1 MFAWLS
7 ATVKP
12 VVPTRAGQQLTPPEA
27 VKPGSPLQ
35 APAEYAL
42 KSTKYASSAVAA
54 LRASDATRA
63 LKPRDRYAENCG
75 IAIAA
80 RMPMMATTTSSSIS
94 VKPLDFFR
102 FVLETLRI
110 LSPLAGWVLV
120 LSRPCRDALGRCWAL
135 EASEVPRGE
144 RTAWRND
151 GAKSRRFAART
162 DGAASRLDVRACP
175 PIGTK
180 LTPGT
185 IPSPPQRKAHIERR
199 LESGAR
205 WSAGGETA
213 RRGGRAIRRAH
224 AVTESLGD
232 LPRRRPHRRPRS
244 VDHGAFHALTGTC
257 DV

>member
-1 MFAWLS
+1 MLAWVVV
-7 ATVKP
+7 TVKL
-12 VVPTRAGQQLTPPEA
+12 VAVPAVWQLTPPEP
-27 VKPGSPLQ
+27 VKPGSPLH
-35 APAEYAL
+35 APEARYVL
-42 KSTKYASSAVAA
+42 LSTKYASWAVAA
-54 LRASDATRA
+54 LRASAATRA

-110 LSPLAGWVLV
+110 VSPLAGWVLV
-120 LSRPCRDALGRCWAL
+120 LSRRCRDALGRCWAL

-213 RRGGRAIRRAH
+213 RRCGRGIRRCSCCNRIA
-224 AVTESLGD
+224 
-232 LPRRRPHRRPRS
+232 R
-244 VDHGAFHALTGTC
+244 
-257 DV
+257 